1 MRFPTIA
8 PATLIAAISVVL
20 LTGCSGTGVQPSTTS
35 RLQTAADSFTRQS
48 PNTSGAY
55 VYTCAPAH
63 TTTGQGKGNCTVY
76 DTSGHI
82 LAQLTPDDDLSYP
95 WGTALFGGNWYI
107 ANSGFEQI
115 RVYTQG
121 TSPQYVG
128 TLSGPSAYPI
138 DVAVYGVNG
147 KVKLV
152 AVANNSSP
160 DSGPGGAGIYKADA
174 SYPSYSLTMP
184 SGTLYGLG
192 IAFDSKGDC
201 VFSYG
206 GAGRGGYL
214 LMYKKC
220 AGNYTQLN
228 IKIHYPGGV
237 IFDQHDNLITIDQER
252 GIVICAGTSNCNVAI
267 PGHNFFDLSINSAGT
282 DLWVTRYSS
291 GEILDYAYPGL
302 TLKSKFRP
310 KDSKTMPAAG
320 IAAN

>member
-1 MRFPTIA
+1 MRFSTIT
-8 PATLIAAISVVL
+8 PATFIWAIAVVL
-20 LTGCSGTGVQPSTTS
+20 LPGCSGANVQPSATA
-35 RLQTAADSFTRQS
+35 LVPTAAQNVT

-55 VYTCAPAH
+55 IYTCAPAY
-63 TTTGQGKGNCTVY
+63 TMSGKGNCSVY
-76 DTSGHI
+76 DTAGHL

-121 TSPQYVG
+121 TSPQYVE
-128 TLSGPSAYPI
+128 TLSDPSAYPI
-138 DVAVYGVNG
+138 DVAVYGDKG

-152 AVANNSSP
+152 AVANNASP
-160 DSGPGGAGIYKADA
+160 DSGSGGAVVYKGDA
-174 SYPSYSLTMP
+174 TLPSYSLAVP
-184 SGTLYGLG
+184 SGELYGLG

-206 GAGRGGYL
+206 GSGPGGYL

-228 IKIHYPGGV
+228 TKIHYPGGV
-237 IFDQHDNLITIDQER
+237 IFDEHDNLITIDQKR
-252 GIVICAGTSNCNVAI
+252 GIVTCAGTSNCNVAV
-267 PGHNFFDLSINSAGT
+267 PGHNFFDLSLNSAGT

-310 KDSKTMPAAG
+310 KDSKTEPTAG
-320 IAAN
+320 IAAS